1 MNERCAAPIL
11 VDFLKVDY
19 EFAWIMFRICH
30 DLGTKQCDYMI
41 RNDLDGLVLEI
52 GIIDTKT
59 RIEPVNL
66 ARDEFARDEALDVR

>member
-1 MNERCAAPIL
+1 MNKSCAAPIL

-19 EFAWIMFRICH
+19 QFAWIMFRICH
-30 DLGTKQCDYMI
+30 DLGTEQCDNMI
-41 RNDLDGLVLEI
+41 RNDLGRFILEV

-59 RIEPVNL
+59 TIEPVNL